1 MIEFYLQ
8 IIRIKFMKKILSILV
23 LGLIFIGSSYAWEKV
38 PVPDYIDKKT
48 ASPWNFF
55 DNFED
60 QKVGKV
66 KLNRY
71 HINDKGKGKK
81 PFKIKQDTDG
91 NKFLEITVKH
101 GWNKCCGSWN
111 NTERAEFQVKGKR
124 TLNKEVWYG
133 FKVRFPKDFK
143 HINDRVLINQFKN
156 NFDNMKKSPLIG
168 IRYYDEGNTLDLGGD
183 TGGIATKKWNQE
195 ETKKHG
201 IRVKYFKKN
210 ENWNLLEAKKR
221 GEDKKKMSKCS
232 GKQQPE
238 YCKDFNIEQTLSAV
252 DLGNWTTF
260 KVGIKNSK
268 KKDGFVKVF
277 KDNQLIMNYNGVTFD
292 WKGRYYSSYIRIGL
306 YRDSDPN
313 GIGYPDQS
321 IHFDDFIVVSD
332 KKTLDKYLN

>member
-1 MIEFYLQ
+1 MRTVLLIVFL
-8 IIRIKFMKKILSILV
+8 ILSFSITAH
-23 LGLIFIGSSYAWEKV
+23 SWEKV
-38 PVPDYIDKKT
+38 PVPDYVDKKVK
-48 ASPWNFF
+48 SPWNFYE
-55 DNFED
+55 DFED
-60 QKVGKV
+60 QKVGKL
-66 KLNRY
+66 KLKKLT
-71 HINDKGKGKK
+71 INNKGAGLK
-81 PFKIKQDTDG
+81 PFKIKKDFDG
-91 NKFLEITVKH
+91 NKYLEVTVKH

-124 TLNKEVWYG
+124 TLNKEIWYG

-195 ETKKHG
+195 ENKKHG

-221 GEDKKKMSKCS
+221 GEDKKIWKCS

-238 YCKDFNIEQTLSAV
+238 YCKDLNIEETLNVV
-252 DLGNWTTF
+252 DFGNWTTF

-292 WKGRYYSSYIRIGL
+292 WKGKYNSSYIRIGL